1 MALQRNQSEARAAH
15 ARTLMGARLRLDDAA
30 NSSPPPCWEG
40 SGVGVEPVG
49 TFVPH
54 GTTPHPGR
62 PPRGGRESTRLNP
75 APIPPTHP
83 VPPSFSPALC
93 GGGRG
98 RGWRRALAIVAAV
111 VVTTGVAACSTSVLN
126 SREPALGKAT
136 ASAPAAPEPV
146 PDRGAGDFKV
156 GLILP
161 LSASGNAAAAGEAMR
176 NAAEM
181 ALAELGDTKIALLPK
196 DDGGTGQGAQLAVQ
210 QAIDEG
216 AQVILGPLFA
226 RSVASAKPVAGSRAI
241 PMIAF
246 STDTNV
252 AAAGTYL
259 LSFLPE
265 SDVDRVVDYAT
276 SQGKHSF
283 IGLVP
288 SSAYGSVVEGEF
300 KQSVARRGG
309 RVVALEH
316 YGDDRNK
323 IGDAARLVAQAA
335 TGADSLFI
343 PDSGEAV
350 NGAIAALSAA
360 GVNVRQF
367 ALMGTQLW
375 DDPKIFSNPLL
386 EGGWYPGPDP
396 AGFRA
401 FADRYRS
408 RYRQDPPRPAALAY
422 DAVTLIAALAKAQG
436 SQRITN
442 EALTNPSGFAGI
454 DGVFRFRSDGTNQRG
469 LAVLRVT
476 PSGGQVIAPAVRTFG
491 TSTLGSQSATNVPE
505 R

>member
-1 MALQRNQSEARAAH
+1 MAFQRLSEAHRA
-15 ARTLMGARLRLDDAA
+15 
-30 NSSPPPCWEG
+30 
-40 SGVGVEPVG
+40 
-49 TFVPH
+49 
-54 GTTPHPGR
+54 
-62 PPRGGRESTRLNP
+62 
-75 APIPPTHP
+75 
-83 VPPSFSPALC
+83 
-93 GGGRG
+93 
-98 RGWRRALAIVAAV
+98 RALSCWQPFAMVAALAAAM
-111 VVTTGVAACSTSVLN
+111 GLAACSGALN
-126 SREPALGKAT
+126 SQDLSLGKAT
-136 ASAPAAPEPV
+136 AAVPVASEPIAN
-146 PDRGAGDFKV
+146 RGAGDFKV

-161 LSASGNAAAAGEAMR
+161 LSASGNAGAAGQAMR

-181 ALAELGDTKIALLPK
+181 ALAELGDANIQLLPK

-216 AQVILGPLFA
+216 VKVILGPLFA
-226 RSVASAKPVAGSRAI
+226 YSVTSAKPIAGSHGI

-246 STDTNV
+246 STDSNV

-283 IGLVP
+283 IGIVP
-288 SSAYGSVVEGEF
+288 TSPYGSVVEGEF

-309 RVVALEH
+309 RIIALEH

-323 IGDAARLVAQAA
+323 ISDAARLVAQAA
-335 TGADSLFI
+335 GGADALFI
-343 PDSGEAV
+343 PDGGEAV
-350 NGAIAALSAA
+350 SNVSAALSAA
-360 GVNVRQF
+360 GVNLRQF

-396 AGFRA
+396 VGFRA

-408 RYRQDPPRPAALAY
+408 RYRQDPPRPAELAY
-422 DAVTLIAALAKAQG
+422 DAVTLVAALVKAQG
-436 SQRITN
+436 SQRLTN

-469 LAVLRVT
+469 LVILRVT
-476 PSGGQVIAPAVRTFG
+476 PSGGQVTEPALRTFG
-491 TSTLGSQSATNVPE
+491 TPALGSQSAINAPQ